1 MTDVSRETWQA
12 LQSYAALIERWNK
25 SINLVGKRDMPAL
38 WERHIRDCLQLAEL
52 VPPEGGQV
60 IDLGSGAGLP
70 GIVIALARPDLE
82 VALVESDTRKAAFL
96 QNAVAE
102 LGIRAQVY
110 PDRIEALALPPAP
123 VVTARALAPLSQ
135 LLRYAA
141 PLVAPEGICLFPK
154 GRNTKA
160 ELTLA
165 AAEWQMEVESLPS
178 RTDPDA
184 VILRI
189 RRICRVATER

>member
-12 LQSYAALIERWNK
+12 LRSYAALIERWNK
-25 SINLVGKRDMPAL
+25 SINLVGKSDMPAL

>member
-1 MTDVSRETWQA
+1 MSDVSRETWRA
-12 LQSYAALIERWNK
+12 LKSYAALIERWNQ
-25 SINLVGKRDMPAL
+25 SINLVGKGDISVL
-38 WERHIRDCLQLAEL
+38 WERHFNDCLQLTEL
-52 VPPEGGQV
+52 IPPEGGQV

-82 VALVESDTRKAAFL
+82 VVLVESDTRKAAFL

-102 LGIRAQVY
+102 LGVRARVY
-110 PDRIEALALPPAP
+110 PDRIESLTLPPAP
-123 VVTARALAPLSQ
+123 VVTARALAPLGQ

-154 GRNTKA
+154 GRNTKT

-165 AAEWQMEVESLPS
+165 AAEWKMEVESLPS